1 MKLTTEISIPSPLFS
16 VTYDDWLLTM
26 GSCFAENIGGRLCRY
41 GFDSDV
47 NPFGILYNP
56 LSIAASLERLL
67 AGTLYDTSELFQYNG
82 LWHSYAHHGS
92 FSDVTAAGALDKINA
107 RFVTAADRL
116 PNCNVLLITFGTAWV
131 YRRKGDEAVVSNCH
145 KVPEKEFDRLRLSVD
160 SIVERWSLL
169 LTQLKTLNPNMRV
182 LFTVSPIRHWK
193 DGAHENQLSKSTLL
207 LAIDR
212 LVESC
217 GALYFPAYE
226 LMMDE
231 LRDYRFYASDMLH
244 PSEVAVDYIW
254 ERFADCCFDKATR
267 EAMREVEQVARAM
280 AHRPLNPD
288 SKEYAR
294 FCQQTLLR
302 KERLLQRYPAIR
314 LDRLTE

>member
-1 MKLTTEISIPSPLFS
+1 MKFVTEISIPSPLLS
-16 VTYDDWLLTM
+16 ITYDDSLLTM
-26 GSCFAENIGGRLCRY
+26 GSCFVENIGGRLCRY

-56 LSIAASLERLL
+56 LSIATSLERLL
-67 AGTLYDTSELFQYNG
+67 AGTPYDASELFQYNG

-92 FSDVTAAGALDKINA
+92 FSAATPSGALEKINM
-107 RFVTAADRL
+107 RFMSATGRL
-116 PNCNVLLITFGTAWV
+116 PKCSFLLITFGTAWV
-131 YRRKGDEAVVSNCH
+131 YRRKGEGSVVSNCH
-145 KVPEKEFDRLRLSVD
+145 KVPEKEFERSRLSVD
-160 SIVERWSLL
+160 AIVVQWTPL
-169 LTQLKTLNPNMRV
+169 LTKLKEVNPKMQV

-231 LRDYRFYASDMLH
+231 LRDYRFYAADMLH

-254 ERFADCCFDKATR
+254 ERFADCCFDKGTR

-302 KERLLQRYPAIR
+302 KERLLQRYPTIHFDQ
-314 LDRLTE
+314 LPE

>member
-1 MKLTTEISIPSPLFS
+1 MKLTTEISIPSPLLS
-16 VTYDDWLLTM
+16 VTYDDCLLTM

-56 LSIAASLERLL
+56 FSIAASLERLL
-67 AGTLYDTSELFQYNG
+67 AGTPYDASELFQHNG
-82 LWHSYAHHGS
+82 LWHSYAHHGN
-92 FSDVTAAGALDKINA
+92 FSDVTATGALDKINT
-107 RFVTAADRL
+107 RFAAAADRL

-131 YRRKGDEAVVSNCH
+131 YRRKGAETVVSNCH
-145 KVPEKEFDRLRLSVD
+145 KVPEKEFERSRLSVD
-160 SIVERWSLL
+160 TIVAQWTPL
-169 LTQLKTLNPNMRV
+169 LTKLKEMNPKMQV

-217 GALYFPAYE
+217 GAVYFPAYE

-231 LRDYRFYASDMLH
+231 LRDYRFYAADMLH

-254 ERFADCCFDKATR
+254 ERFVDCCFDKATR
-267 EAMREVEQVARAM
+267 DTMREVEQIARAM

-314 LDRLTE
+314 LNRLAE